1 MHWLSPGAW
10 GINWLVKMFFIIVHG
25 CQNMAS
31 PVFIYR
37 YGSCFLLL
45 EITCRMLE
53 SLDMEFAFLVTR
65 WNQIEKEGDDLGQHL
80 SMVQFCYVMHWGFCY
95 LRFVRLVWWQY

>member
-1 MHWLSPGAW
+1 
-10 GINWLVKMFFIIVHG
+10 
-25 CQNMAS
+25 MAS

-45 EITCRMLE
+45 EITCRMLK

-95 LRFVRLVWWQY
+95 LRFVCIVSLVAVLI